1 MDTASATD
9 RFIAAVIMHLLPSC
23 FNYLRRL
30 LKKTLRAKAVPVGGG
45 EFSRSQPVLDLLQQA
60 DAADHTADDR
70 IRYAIADFD
79 LDRRLHVLY
88 PNERTRSAII
98 LHLEQLIYSHQHA
111 KVRQDEPVLQ
121 SVTDEILWWLGFGTT
136 LSVSGASVFVV
147 DDTVEILKLATVLL
161 TQAGYTVNSALNGQS
176 ALIQIGAL
184 CPDVVL
190 LDINLPDIDG
200 YEVYQ
205 QLQAAPETAHIPVIF
220 LTGVEK
226 IPQERARSAGYLAKP
241 FRAQALLECV
251 HRTLKSPPAKPLS
264 KTKKMQGIKSV
275 YGAKSMQAGKR
286 AEGLRLH
293 TVLSARRT
301 QAEQL
306 PSFLLED
313 SPATGFF
320 RATLDGSYLRIS
332 PGLALLCG
340 YPSAE
345 EMMAATK
352 NVWSHVVDPISFQVQ
367 WADCLQSLG
376 QVQTLFIQIQTP
388 QERVLDRVEKIQ
400 VVRDEHGHCLFYQG
414 CMTGPS
420 DLS

>member
-1 MDTASATD
+1 MDTSSATD
-9 RFIAAVIMHLLPSC
+9 RFIVAVIMHLLPSC
-23 FNYLRRL
+23 FNYLCRL
-30 LKKTLRAKAVPVGGG
+30 LKKTLRAKAIPLSKGVGKG
-45 EFSRSQPVLDLLQQA
+45 EFSRSQPILDLLQQA
-60 DAADHTADDR
+60 DAADYTADDS
-70 IRYAIADFD
+70 IRYAIADYD

-88 PNERTRSAII
+88 PNERTRSAVI

-121 SVTDEILWWLGFGTT
+121 AVTDEMLWWLGFATT

-184 CPDVVL
+184 RPDVVL

-226 IPQERARSAGYLAKP
+226 NPQGRARSAGYLAKP

-251 HRTLKSPPAKPLS
+251 HKTLKRVPAKPLP
-264 KTKKMQGIKSV
+264 KTKMQGPKSV
-275 YGAKSMQAGKR
+275 
-286 AEGLRLH
+286 EGLMLH
-293 TVLSARRT
+293 NVLSARRT

-306 PSFLLED
+306 PSCLIEN

-345 EMMAATK
+345 EMMTATK
-352 NVWSHVVDPISFQVQ
+352 NVWSHVVDPIAFQLR
-367 WADCLQSLG
+367 WADCLQSPA
-376 QVQTLFIQIQTP
+376 QVQTLFVQIQTP
-388 QERVLDRVEKIQ
+388 QERVLDMVEKIQ

-414 CMTGPS
+414 CMTGPR
-420 DLS
+420 DLSL